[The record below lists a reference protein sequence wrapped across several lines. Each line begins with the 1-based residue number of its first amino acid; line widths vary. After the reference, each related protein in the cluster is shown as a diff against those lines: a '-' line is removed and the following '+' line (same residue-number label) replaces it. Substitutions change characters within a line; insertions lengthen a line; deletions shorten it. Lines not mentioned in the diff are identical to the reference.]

1 MVYLVGCSVKMAC
14 VCVFSAA
21 KKTERGVHGV
31 LGLAGGS
38 ITLHRTLL
46 LIASHHSWPGHRAH
60 IAAMVTSAISVFSS
74 HAMYDYSHKLKKWP
88 LRPFCTQM
96 LFRGRKVGHHYP
108 FCHLTSIYGRK
119 EWFMHYNWPPF
130 FAVYFN
136 CMERRQWSLRQKTSA
151 EIVRLRFPVSLL
163 LGTHITGHQ
172 SHNHNGPSL
181 MTSHQTTAPLRVIQG
196 ELDTF

>member
-74 HAMYDYSHKLKKWP
+74 HAMYDYSHKLQKLP
-88 LRPFCTQM
+88 PRPFCTQM
-96 LFRGRKVGHHYP
+96 LFRGQKVCHHYP
-108 FCHLTSIYGRK
+108 FCHLTFIYGRK
-119 EWFMHYNWPPF
+119 EWFLHYNWPPF
-130 FAVYFN
+130 SVIYFN
-136 CMERRQWSLRQKTSA
+136 CMENASDHCDRKHQRRLWDWDSLCHFSLALTLPDTSH
-151 EIVRLRFPVSLL
+151 IITMVPVWWHRTKPRLL
-163 LGTHITGHQ
+163 L
-172 SHNHNGPSL
+172 
-181 MTSHQTTAPLRVIQG
+181 
-196 ELDTF
+196 E